1 VTNTELEQRAIQ
13 ELEQDLEHRLD
24 REHKGLEDVKFRFTK
39 LQLRVKLFGKEDLDD
54 EELGL
59 YEQSYPE
66 DMARHEAEIAL
77 VRAQL
82 AKLRTYAESRAA
94 GTRQV

>member
-24 REHKGLEDVKFRFTK
+24 RELKGLEDVKFRFTK

-59 YEQSYPE
+59 YGQSYPE

-82 AKLRTYAESRAA
+82 AKLRTYGESPAT